1 MRGRYLAW
9 SGALTVMA
17 VTVILV
23 TLDIAVASVHRYW
36 SRHSF
41 TSSVLAGV
49 LVLLLTVLIVD
60 QVARIR
66 QLRNQ
71 SRAIAIQAATIVAQ
85 AQRTADTIVD
95 TSPSA
100 EDREAAENEL
110 RSYIQM
116 LFTSAPV
123 LIGAAAPRAFLETAQ
138 RAAGQLGAV
147 LREAGAE
154 SVEHKKARVDAAT
167 NQVRRAAAPLIATLD
182 REQLNAAFGS
192 DEMFPIE
199 G

>member
-9 SGALTVMA
+9 SGALTVMVITA
-17 VTVILV
+17 VLVILDV
-23 TLDIAVASVHRYW
+23 AVGSVHRYW

-71 SRAIAIQAATIVAQ
+71 SRAIAIQAAIIVAQ

-100 EDREAAENEL
+100 EDREAAMDEL
-110 RSYIQM
+110 RSYMQM

-123 LIGAAAPRAFLETAQ
+123 LIGAAAPRAFLESAQ
-138 RAAGQLGAV
+138 RAAGQLAAV
-147 LREAGAE
+147 LRETGAE
-154 SVEHKKARVDAAT
+154 DVEHKKVRLNAAID
-167 NQVRRAAAPLIATLD
+167 QVRSAAAPLTATLD
-182 REQLNAAFGS
+182 RQQLAAAFGS
-192 DEMFPIE
+192 DEMNPT
-199 G
+199 GG

>member
-17 VTVILV
+17 VTAILVIL
-23 TLDIAVASVHRYW
+23 DITVGSVHSYW

-66 QLRNQ
+66 QIRNQ
-71 SRAIAIQAATIVAQ
+71 SRAIAIQAAVIVAQ
-85 AQRTADTIVD
+85 AQRTAEAIAE

-100 EDREAAENEL
+100 EDREAALDEL
-110 RSYIQM
+110 RSYMQM

-123 LIGAAAPRAFLETAQ
+123 LIGAPAPRTFLETAQ
-138 RAAGQLGAV
+138 RAAGQLGGA
-147 LREAGAE
+147 LRETGAAD
-154 SVEHKKARVDAAT
+154 VEHKRARLDAAMD
-167 NQVRRAAAPLIATLD
+167 QVRGAAAPLTANLD
-182 REQLNAAFGS
+182 RTQLAAAFGS
-192 DEMFPIE
+192 REIE
-199 G
+199 PRKG